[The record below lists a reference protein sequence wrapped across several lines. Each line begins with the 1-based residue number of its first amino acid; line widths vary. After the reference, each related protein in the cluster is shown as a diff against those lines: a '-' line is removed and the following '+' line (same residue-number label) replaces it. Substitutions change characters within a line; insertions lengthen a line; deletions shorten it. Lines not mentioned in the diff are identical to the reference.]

1 MQTIIFLIGL
11 AILGFVLYVNL
22 MRYNYNYFQKCMR
35 VGDHCKFYKGEVA
48 CFGEIIDIYEG
59 KVILQNAYGLNEVN
73 KVDVYPV
80 TIKF

>member
-11 AILGFVLYVNL
+11 AILGFVLYINL
-22 MRYNYNYFQKCMR
+22 MRYNYNYFQKTMK
-35 VGDHCKFYKGEVA
+35 VGDYCKFYKGEEA
-48 CFGEIIDIYEG
+48 MFGDIIDIYEN